1 MKLYLPADK
10 DDLTVLEGSP
20 RECAEYMLTV
30 EMFRSKNKSKDQSDM
45 INVLLNSIANGKQ
58 DNQNGQDDQTVNGGN
73 EH

>member
-30 EMFRSKNKSKDQSDM
+30 EMFHKQNMSKDQSDM

-58 DNQNGQDDQTVNGGN
+58 DNQNQSDNGGN
-73 EH
+73 EN